1 MYVANGSKTRG
12 TIIKVPDA
20 GPGLLFVNG
29 RQTPF
34 SLEGR
39 WKSATAPVPN
49 MTVELD
55 YDTAGA
61 IVGITA
67 VDSQQLAKERLE
79 QLGGLA
85 QQHGRQ
91 AADLARQ
98 GVGALAAR
106 MGTITLT
113 AVVAIWIAWFFLP
126 AVTVSFFVIS
136 KSLTFWELL
145 ALDPGNLMD
154 PLNGSR
160 GFTGLLGLAALVAPF
175 AAPFIPDSRA
185 KWLYATPLA
194 FLILVGVSRWLEF
207 RRITSDLPVVDLSEL
222 FSLGVGIY
230 VLVVASVVL
239 AWQAGRSRVAA

>member
-12 TIIKVPDA
+12 TIIKVPD
-20 GPGLLFVNG
+20 
-29 RQTPF
+29 
-34 SLEGR
+34 
-39 WKSATAPVPN
+39 
-49 MTVELD
+49 
-55 YDTAGA
+55 
-61 IVGITA
+61 
-67 VDSQQLAKERLE
+67 
-79 QLGGLA
+79 
-85 QQHGRQ
+85 
-91 AADLARQ
+91 
-98 GVGALAAR
+98 GALAAR
-106 MGTITLT
+106 MGTITLI

-145 ALDPGNLMD
+145 ALDPGNAMD

-207 RRITSDLPVVDLSEL
+207 RRITSDLPMVDLGEL
-222 FSLGVGIY
+222 FSLGAGIY

-239 AWQAGRSRVAA
+239 AWQARRSRVAA